1 MAMISDAE
9 NAKQNVNA
17 LTAMDIDWCCLIL
30 YSRRIQQI
38 PMITWQWYEPLK
50 HTYNSIF
57 YIPFYLEAVNT
68 ELELCQTLD
77 PLCTFKIDV
86 IGSKDC
92 LFFEVTGYFVPEE
105 ALCTLLRAL

>member
-1 MAMISDAE
+1 
-9 NAKQNVNA
+9 
-17 LTAMDIDWCCLIL
+17 
-30 YSRRIQQI
+30 
-38 PMITWQWYEPLK
+38 MITWQWYEPLK

-92 LFFEVTGYFVPEE
+92 LCFEVTGYFVPEE
-105 ALCTLLRAL
+105 ALCALLRALSIIIGTKIAFYSIHSRVLFTLYL